1 MLPAPRAGAPSP
13 SLLNAPACPCAER
26 QDHRVLGREVRH
38 RGGVRGE
45 AGTVPGHVL
54 RGCPRGSH
62 GRAPIHAPRSLREV
76 GGDPRWQPQ
85 PLGPWGAVRAG
96 HLVVYVLLA
105 FALLDTPNSGWGSL
119 LRTKGSEPEATATS
133 SPSSTFRMGS
143 NPPLT
148 PRPSLPGSVPQAVLW
163 GPCPSL
169 NPQLSCL
176 LTSSHWL
183 EERKA
188 NVISSPLFLLVARAG
203 ESSGTPA
210 SVWGSTSLKRPTS
223 AGSRLEGSGPQ
234 AQSRHTGQMEGWTE
248 GRIRENGL
256 MQVSDRDRPTHET
269 RVNVLISMPY

>member
-1 MLPAPRAGAPSP
+1 M
-13 SLLNAPACPCAER
+13 
-26 QDHRVLGREVRH
+26 
-38 RGGVRGE
+38 
-45 AGTVPGHVL
+45 
-54 RGCPRGSH
+54 
-62 GRAPIHAPRSLREV
+62 
-76 GGDPRWQPQ
+76 
-85 PLGPWGAVRAG
+85 
-96 HLVVYVLLA
+96 VYVLLA
-105 FALLDTPNSGWGSL
+105 NALLDTPNSGWGSL

-133 SPSSTFRMGS
+133 SPSSTFQMGS

-163 GPCPSL
+163 GPCPSP

-256 MQVSDRDRPTHET
+256 MRVSDRDRPTHET